1 MHPYLQKRK
10 KNDPSNY
17 RPISILSTINKMFEK
32 LLYIRLYKYLTKFK
46 VLYDYQYGFR
56 QNHSTM
62 QALIEI
68 TDYIKAAIDGK
79 KLVCGTFLD
88 LTKAF
93 DTVDHNILI
102 KKLNNY
108 GIRGVAN
115 KLIKSY
121 LTNRYQYVA
130 LGNTHSN
137 KQSINC
143 GVPQGSVLGPLLF
156 LIYINDI
163 ANCSKIGKI
172 RIFADDT
179 SAFVEGHEVNDVIS
193 KSELLMNDLNNW
205 FKANKLTLSTNKSCF
220 ILFRSA
226 QSRINQI
233 ASVLHFGENNINRQ
247 TSVKYLGVTLDE
259 HLNWNEHVQEV
270 CNSLKRCFSTF
281 YNVKNYINL
290 DQARTI
296 YYSLV
301 YSKIK
306 YALAIYG
313 TTSKE
318 NILLIQRLQNK
329 LLKVLTKKNY
339 RYSTN
344 KLHNELKILKVED
357 LVDQEILTFVFNF
370 KNNKL
375 PHIFSSYF
383 KFRSDQQQIQTR
395 NIANHLIICNTVEK
409 WL

>member
-1 MHPYLQKRK
+1 
-10 KNDPSNY
+10 
-17 RPISILSTINKMFEK
+17 MFEK

-172 RIFADDT
+172 
-179 SAFVEGHEVNDVIS
+179 
-193 KSELLMNDLNNW
+193 
-205 FKANKLTLSTNKSCF
+205 
-220 ILFRSA
+220 
-226 QSRINQI
+226 
-233 ASVLHFGENNINRQ
+233 
-247 TSVKYLGVTLDE
+247 
-259 HLNWNEHVQEV
+259 
-270 CNSLKRCFSTF
+270 
-281 YNVKNYINL
+281 
-290 DQARTI
+290 
-296 YYSLV
+296 
-301 YSKIK
+301 
-306 YALAIYG
+306 
-313 TTSKE
+313 
-318 NILLIQRLQNK
+318 
-329 LLKVLTKKNY
+329 
-339 RYSTN
+339 
-344 KLHNELKILKVED
+344 
-357 LVDQEILTFVFNF
+357 
-370 KNNKL
+370 
-375 PHIFSSYF
+375 
-383 KFRSDQQQIQTR
+383 
-395 NIANHLIICNTVEK
+395 
-409 WL
+409 